1 MRMHEEHCRRVRLRC
16 LNMWHTEGTY
26 ALPASALPVAN
37 RDVNPE
43 TLPVAN
49 IHPRNAVRAAT
60 LPVPTP
66 VQRAALPATLHVT
79 NRDGTYP
86 PVDQVRAFSLSRT
99 HLSGNLAPRFPAQ
112 DIRLRWGSPNYVPGL
127 DHVREFTTW
136 DVFTSEVPPT
146 ESEPEAPP
154 EPAWPRMLQ
163 FRTLDDWI
171 NDGAATTSQ
180 TEAAPWTVRSSS
192 SSQSQG
198 AICEPE
204 LEPDSLGDEAEPSI
218 SSPPDDI
225 HLL

>member
-1 MRMHEEHCRRVRLRC
+1 
-16 LNMWHTEGTY
+16 MWHTEGRN

-37 RDVNPE
+37 RDGNPV

-66 VQRAALPATLHVT
+66 VQLHPARTLPATH
-79 NRDGTYP
+79 
-86 PVDQVRAFSLSRT
+86 LSRT
-99 HLSGNLAPRFPAQ
+99 HLSGNLAPRFAAQ
-112 DIRLRWGSPNYVPGL
+112 DIRLREGTPNYVPGL

-146 ESEPEAPP
+146 DSEPEAPP
-154 EPAWPRMLQ
+154 EPAGPRMLQ

-171 NDGAATTSQ
+171 NDDAATTSQ

-198 AICEPE
+198 AIGEPE

-218 SSPPDDI
+218 TSPPDDI
-225 HLL
+225 YLI